1 MNRIAKTWI
10 AVSLIGVLGSSI
22 ATAQEPKP
30 TPASEKTERAE
41 KARETQEK
49 LREQSQDPKAKT
61 RPAPAHPAPA
71 PAPGAKPAPTPSPTT
86 TTDEQRE
93 IAKKAAHFESVHRER
108 QARMNRLIRIYQQ
121 KGDVAKVAKLQ
132 EMKTKED
139 TRTENAMAGFRKQL
153 GEENWG
159 RVNSELKRHH
169 GRDEHAEKRE
179 GKEHEGKEKEK
190 EKERSGG
197 TR

>member
-1 MNRIAKTWI
+1 MNSIAKTWI
-10 AVSLIGVLGSSI
+10 AVSLIGVLGSSV

-30 TPASEKTERAE
+30 TPESEKAERAE
-41 KARETQEK
+41 KAREAQEK
-49 LREQSQDPKAKT
+49 TREQSQDPKAKT
-61 RPAPAHPAPA
+61 RPAPAHPA

-108 QARMNRLIRIYQQ
+108 QARMNRLIRIYQE
-121 KGDVAKVAKLQ
+121 KGDAAKVAKLQ
-132 EMKTKED
+132 EMKAKED

-179 GKEHEGKEKEK
+179 GKEHEGKDK

-197 TR
+197 SR